1 MSVSNPYSIAIEEEA
16 IVVRFDRD
24 FFSQDELSEFLDYLR
39 AKVVRNR
46 ARLTDDQIAELANE
60 VNSSGWER
68 IKEYFLQ
75 MDDHN
80 VASPR
85 GH

>member
-68 IKEYFLQ
+68 IKEDFLQ
-75 MDDHN
+75 MD
-80 VASPR
+80 AGS
-85 GH
+85 